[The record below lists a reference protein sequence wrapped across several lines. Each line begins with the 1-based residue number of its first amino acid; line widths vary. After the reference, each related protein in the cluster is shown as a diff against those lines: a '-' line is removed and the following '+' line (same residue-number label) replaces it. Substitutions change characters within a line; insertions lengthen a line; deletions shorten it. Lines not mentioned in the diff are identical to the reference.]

1 MRIRY
6 AYKLENEKGDVKFFV
21 GNWVNKEEEVLAK
34 FKPEGFT
41 KCTFHDRVRT
51 GYRLL
56 EDGTLE
62 PTGLTKT
69 TPKATQE
76 TPTA

>member
-6 AYKLENEKGDVKFFV
+6 AYKLENEKGDVKFYV

-34 FKPEGFT
+34 FQPEGFT

-62 PTGLTKT
+62 PTGLTKI